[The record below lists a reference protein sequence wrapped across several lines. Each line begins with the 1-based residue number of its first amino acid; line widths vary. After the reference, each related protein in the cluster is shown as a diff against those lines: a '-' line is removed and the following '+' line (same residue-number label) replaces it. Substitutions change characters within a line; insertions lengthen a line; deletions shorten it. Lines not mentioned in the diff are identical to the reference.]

1 MSVAII
7 PMSQQYGWAATTS
20 GLVQSSFFWGY
31 TLSQVPGGAMAQ
43 LWGGQRVLQ
52 AGVAVWSLATAAVPL
67 VRTSTDSLH
76 CLQLPHRLKFR
87 FPFRYALN

>member
-31 TLSQVPGGAMAQ
+31 TLSQLPGGALAQ
-43 LWGGQRVLQ
+43 MLGGQRVLQ

-67 VRTSTDSLH
+67 VGIRADPPH
-76 CLQLPHRLKFR
+76 CLTSHPNSTVSGGAH
-87 FPFRYALN
+87 N